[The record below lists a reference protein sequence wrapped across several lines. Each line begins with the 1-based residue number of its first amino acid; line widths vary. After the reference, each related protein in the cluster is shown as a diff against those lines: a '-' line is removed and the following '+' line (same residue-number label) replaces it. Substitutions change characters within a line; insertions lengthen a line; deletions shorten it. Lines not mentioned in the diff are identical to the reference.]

1 MTILT
6 EEELESINND
16 LLDHGKGSRI
26 DFARAIEAAVIEKIK
41 ARGAVAEGYF
51 KDGRMFAFRLDDM
64 AVVMRLPEGV
74 SLSQLYRIED

>member
-6 EEELESINND
+6 DEEIESSNND

-41 ARGAVAEGYF
+41 SCGAVGFAYYSEKYKKPLLEFTDQARGYEGEWV
-51 KDGRMFAFRLDDM
+51 K
-64 AVVMRLPEGV
+64 VP
-74 SLSQLYRIED
+74 LYRIED